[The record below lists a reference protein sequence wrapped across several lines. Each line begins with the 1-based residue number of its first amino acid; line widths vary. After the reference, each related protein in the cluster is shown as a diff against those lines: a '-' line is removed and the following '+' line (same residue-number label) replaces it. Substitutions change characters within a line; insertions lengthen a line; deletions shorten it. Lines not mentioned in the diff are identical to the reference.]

1 MTILLLQR
9 KADGFVIVFFKST
22 TKLADVLRLPDP
34 PHPHMHSKD
43 LFRRLNHPEN
53 NDKIYM
59 SDEALKMY
67 CISYICRING
77 KGKGLRKLSDIM
89 KKIGFQTQMEFATTI
104 K

>member
-9 KADGFVIVFFKST
+9 KNDGFVIVFFKST

-53 NDKIYM
+53 NDKIYV
-59 SDEALKMY
+59 SGIKVFILAMY
-67 CISYICRING
+67 PFVTHYVYHNACNDMLN
-77 KGKGLRKLSDIM
+77 K
-89 KKIGFQTQMEFATTI
+89 
-104 K
+104 